1 MEIYIRGIG
10 LVSPQPTTRKDY
22 FLEEV
27 KEYSE
32 RVLYAVEPEME
43 MYLDPA
49 ASRRMS
55 RILRLGVIASK
66 ICLVDSGVSMPDGI
80 ITGTGF
86 GMVADTEKFLLG
98 LLESDEKFLTP
109 TPFIQ
114 STHNTIGAYVSQ
126 MLKCHNYNS
135 TYAHRST
142 SFETALID
150 ACMLIGEGNARNVMV
165 GGYEE
170 NTENQMQ
177 ILDRIGRWKKE
188 KISNL
193 DLLQSR
199 SPGTIAGEGIGF
211 YMLSRHKGENS
222 CVRLR
227 NVRIFYQNFTCNNLA
242 QAIEGFLDRNE
253 LNIDSLDAV
262 VLGVNGDPEN
272 DKLYHSLQNGLFKGK
287 IQTGY
292 KHLFGESYTSA
303 AFALWVATKMLE
315 RQNVP
320 SYIQLEPAKPESLDH
335 VLIYNHWQNA
345 NHSLYLV
352 SRC

>member
-27 KEYSE
+27 KEY
-32 RVLYAVEPEME
+32 LDNKLFAVEPEIE

-55 RILRLGVIASK
+55 RILKLGVIASK

-98 LLESDEKFLTP
+98 LLESEEQFLTP

-135 TYAHRST
+135 TYAHRGT

-150 ACMLIGEGNARNVMV
+150 GCMLIEEGSAKNVMV

-170 NTENQMQ
+170 NTENQIR
-177 ILDRIGRWKKE
+177 ILGKIGLWKKE
-188 KISNL
+188 NISNL
-193 DLLQSR
+193 ELLQTS

-211 YMLSRHKGENS
+211 YMLSRHKGEES
-222 CVRLR
+222 CARLT
-227 NVRIFYQNFTCNNLA
+227 NVQTFYQRLEKEDLIQT
-242 QAIEGFLDRNE
+242 IERFLDRNNLDKE
-253 LNIDSLDAV
+253 SIDAV
-262 VLGVNGDPEN
+262 LYGMNGDSER
-272 DKLYHSLQNGLFKGK
+272 DTIYHDLRKEYLRGK

-292 KHLFGESYTSA
+292 KHLCGESYSSTS
-303 AFALWVATKMLE
+303 FALWVAAKMLKT
-315 RQNVP
+315 QKVP
-320 SYIQLEPAKPESLDH
+320 PVIQLEPATPQALNH
-335 VLIYNHWQNA
+335 VLIYNHWQNIY
-345 NHSLYLV
+345 HSLYLV